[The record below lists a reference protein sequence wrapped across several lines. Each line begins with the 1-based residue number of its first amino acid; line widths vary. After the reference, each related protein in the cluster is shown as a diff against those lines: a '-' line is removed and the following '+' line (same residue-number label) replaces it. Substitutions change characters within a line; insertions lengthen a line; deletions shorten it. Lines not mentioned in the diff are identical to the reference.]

1 MNAAIMQESAA
12 IADLQAVVGAA
23 NVVTGDAMLPLAT
36 DVYRQGALPIAVVR
50 PQSVEQVQAVAR
62 LAAAH
67 RLKLSVRGG
76 GASYTDG
83 YIARDAG
90 QLLIDMGALNRI
102 VAIDEAN
109 GHVTVEAGVTWAA
122 LRDAL
127 AAKDLRTPF
136 WGPFSGLAAT
146 VGGSMSQNSISHGSG
161 AYGISADS
169 ALSFDIVTAD
179 SALLRTGTAAAGAM
193 PFMRHFGPDLTGL
206 FTGDCGT
213 LGIKARITLPV
224 LRRRP
229 AHRPI
234 SFAFPDFASMHE
246 SMRRIALERIED
258 THFALDA
265 ALSQGQI
272 ARQDRTGAAL
282 DMALSIVK
290 SSPSLAA
297 GIKQVVRAG
306 LSARRVIGQS
316 AFMTHYIVE
325 GFDDAEVKARL
336 HRLRQLV
343 EGLGREIPATVAAVV
358 RGMPFAPLFNTLGP
372 AGERWVPLHGILP
385 HSAVPGFD
393 KAFQAFLAERS
404 GDMQA
409 LGVWTGG
416 MYATVGAGGF
426 LYEIAIY
433 WPDEITAYHRANVP
447 ADYLASLPVYPAS
460 PDARAYVHQLK
471 SDMTDLFVAHGAT
484 NFQLGRAYPYAERL
498 GAEPLALVQAI
509 KAALDPDGR
518 LTPGGLGL

>member
-1 MNAAIMQESAA
+1 MSVAVDHDTAVIAAFQQI
-12 IADLQAVVGAA
+12 VGAD
-23 NVVTGDAMLPLAT
+23 NVLTGEALLPVAT
-36 DVYRQGALPIAVVR
+36 DVYRQGALPVAAVRPTSIDQLQAVVR
-50 PQSVEQVQAVAR
+50 
-62 LAAAH
+62 AAADF
-67 RLKLSVRGG
+67 KLPVTVRGG

-90 QLLIDMGALNRI
+90 QLLIDMSGLNRI
-102 VAIDEAN
+102 VAIDEIN
-109 GHVTVEAGVTWAA
+109 GHVTVEAGVTWAT

-127 AAKDLRTPF
+127 AEKDLRTPF

-179 SALLRTGTAAAGAM
+179 GALLRTGVAAAGAT
-193 PFMRHFGPDLTGL
+193 PVMRHFGPDLTGL

-213 LGIKARITLPV
+213 LGVKARITLPV
-224 LRRRP
+224 IRRRP

-234 SFAFPDFASMHE
+234 SFAFPDFASLHE
-246 SMRRIALERIED
+246 SMRRIAIERIED

-272 ARQDRTGAAL
+272 ARQDRAGASL

-290 SSPSLAA
+290 SSPSLIA

-306 LSARRVIGQS
+306 LSARKVISNS

-372 AGERWVPLHGILP
+372 AGERWVPLHGILK
-385 HSAVPGFD
+385 HSAVPGFE
-393 KAFQAFLAERS
+393 KAYQAFLAERS
-404 GDMQA
+404 ADMKR
-409 LGVWTGG
+409 LGIWTGG
-416 MYATVGAGGF
+416 MYGAVNSGGF

-447 ADYLASLPVYPAS
+447 ADYLASLPVYPANVEGR
-460 PDARAYVHQLK
+460 DYVHQLK
-471 SDMTDLFVAHGAT
+471 TDMTALFVAHGST
-484 NFQLGRAYPYAERL
+484 NFQLGRAYPYADRL
-498 GAEPLALVQAI
+498 AAEPLALVKAI
-509 KAALDPDGR
+509 KSALDPDGR
-518 LTPGGLGL
+518 MTPGGLGL